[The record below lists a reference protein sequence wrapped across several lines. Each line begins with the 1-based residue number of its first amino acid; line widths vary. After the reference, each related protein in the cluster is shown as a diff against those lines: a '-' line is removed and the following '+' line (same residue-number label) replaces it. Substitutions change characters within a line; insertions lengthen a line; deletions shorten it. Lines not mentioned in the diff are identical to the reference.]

1 MQWPWVSRARLADM
15 ELRVNQERSER
26 IRLMNMLM
34 GDQPAGGREPEIRE
48 AERPAPVVDDGIR
61 PIVAEESQ
69 GTIEGFNTP
78 FDRLNVRF
86 ELAKKSGI
94 DKKFRARA

>member
-15 ELRVNQERSER
+15 ELRFNQEQGER
-26 IRLMNMLM
+26 IRLMNLLM
-34 GDQPAGGREPEIRE
+34 EDKPAGGREAEIRE
-48 AERPAPVVDDGIR
+48 AERPALVVDDGIR
-61 PIVAEESQ
+61 PIVPESQ

-86 ELAKKSGI
+86 EQAKKSGI